1 MSNSTSLNTAVIY
14 DERVIKFLD
23 EFEWYA
29 RALKFA
35 REQKQF
41 DPCLPTQ
48 HLLGDES
55 STAVG
60 WTASLLGCAA
70 MEAAEDEVLR

>member
-1 MSNSTSLNTAVIY
+1 V
-14 DERVIKFLD
+14 RVL
-23 EFEWYA
+23 
-29 RALKFA
+29 RASCLCYE
-35 REQKQF
+35 EQLQQ
-41 DPCLPTQ
+41 Q

-60 WTASLLGCAA
+60 WTAGLLGCAA